1 VPLAWSWLFLWEQN
15 VRIHLDR
22 VEGLGTFV
30 EIEAVAQP
38 ASNLERER
46 DQAERLRAL
55 LGIEPSQ
62 LVPAGYSD
70 LLRGHDRKGT
80 GATQLSRRE
89 QRRLRLRWLG

>member
-1 VPLAWSWLFLWEQN
+1 MPLAWSRLFLWEQN

-22 VEGLGTFV
+22 EDGLGTFV

-38 ASNLERER
+38 ASNLEWER

-62 LVPAGYSD
+62 LVPAG
-70 LLRGHDRKGT
+70 
-80 GATQLSRRE
+80 
-89 QRRLRLRWLG
+89 